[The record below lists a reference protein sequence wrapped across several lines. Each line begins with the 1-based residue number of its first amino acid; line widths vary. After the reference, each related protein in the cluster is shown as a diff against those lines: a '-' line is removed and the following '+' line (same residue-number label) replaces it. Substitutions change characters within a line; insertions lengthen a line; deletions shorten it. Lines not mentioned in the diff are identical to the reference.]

1 MSKPILLMILGFLVQ
16 YSYAQ
21 EGHIYVTNYKVD
33 ESYCDMRINDI
44 AFNSNSLMFIA
55 NRKGVAM
62 FDGSSWNKVHN
73 IPNNALA
80 LAYDTVT
87 SRIYATFSNAIG
99 YIAQNPKGVY
109 EYKKLNSGNSA
120 GKYDQVILSDDFIAF
135 YSEEFIVLLNREDDL
150 ITSYNAKEL
159 GSFTGII
166 KHKENI
172 YINIEKK
179 GIFKLLED
187 KPVKIYGGS
196 KFKES
201 KILFFT
207 RYNNNK
213 ILLGTS
219 QNKIYL
225 FDGKKFEQ
233 FAEHTEIRDFLKE
246 NLLWDGIDLSGKEFI
261 VSTLTGGCV
270 IIDKI
275 YGKILHTINYQTGL
289 PDDEIFAIAKDPNNN
304 IWMAHEQGLSM
315 IGPDLPIRNYSTYPA
330 IYGNFNTVIKKDNK
344 LFAATT
350 VGSFRLG
357 KVKDLKEISV
367 LVKEKVAKPYYYKK
381 KVKKDIL
388 GGLFKKNEVVTKKG
402 YKTGYKI
409 TEKKEYAVQ
418 SIHYKYIKT
427 EGFEEK
433 CREFIKVDNHIFA
446 ATNFGLY
453 DITDSVAYALI
464 NDVYVNDVHKDI
476 DSTAFY
482 IATLEGVKLLTFR
495 FNDSIISNISIE
507 NLFDSHDAPVNSIT
521 QDSSGNLIFGSDNQ
535 AYFCQQDS
543 AYAFKEPRLLEFP
556 KKIFEPL
563 NIKKI
568 SNTIYF
574 VQSAGLFFFDCESKE
589 IKYQDLEYITRGNIE
604 YITGNKDIW
613 VRKDNSWQGIMH
625 KNDTLKNE
633 FFDLFNNIKY
643 IYRDKKDTLWLVS
656 NSDIIK
662 IEPNIHSNIDY
673 KFNVYFTSL
682 QDHSDSLYTLDNA
695 VFEYDNNAIKLEM
708 SAPFY
713 LKPQATQYQYFIKGL
728 KNYDKWSNWSTY
740 NKIELSS
747 MPPGNYT
754 VKVRAKNILG
764 QVTKEE
770 TIEIK
775 VLKPFW
781 QTQEFYIIVGILT
794 LLLVALVFYLSHRR
808 LIKKKRVLEQKVK
821 ERTAELEEE
830 KNKTERLLLNIL
842 PKQTADELKKHNKVT
857 PRNYKDATVLFTDFK
872 GFTKIAEQLTPKQ
885 LVDEIDYCF
894 KSFDAIIDKY
904 QIEKIKTIGD
914 AYMCASG
921 LPEQCADNASEVLKA
936 ALEIRDFMEN
946 YGEERKKAGKPYFE
960 IRIGIHSGK
969 LVAGVVGT
977 KKYAY
982 DIWGDTVNVA
992 SRMESS
998 GEPGKVNIS
1007 GDTYK
1012 KLLKLKKDFVFEHRG
1027 KIEAKNKGEVDMY
1040 FVERNLRA

>member
-1 MSKPILLMILGFLVQ
+1 MRKAILLMIIVFLMQ

-21 EGHIYVTNYKVD
+21 EGHIYVNNYKVD
-33 ESYCDMRINDI
+33 ESYCDIKINDI
-44 AFNSNSLMFIA
+44 AFNTHALMFIA

-62 FDGSSWNKVHN
+62 FDGAAWKLVRN

-87 SRIYATFSNAIG
+87 SCIYAGFNNEIG
-99 YIAQNPKGVY
+99 TITQNPKGVY
-109 EYKKLNSGNSA
+109 EYKTLSSGKNT
-120 GKYDQVILSDDFIAF
+120 GEFKQVVLVKDFIAF
-135 YSEEFIVLLNREDDL
+135 YSKNLILLMNKNNEEIA
-150 ITSYNAKEL
+150 SYSSEEYGTFA
-159 GSFTGII
+159 GII

-172 YINIEKK
+172 YMNIEEK
-179 GIFKLLED
+179 GFFKLQDD
-187 KPVKIYGGS
+187 KLVKIYGGH
-196 KFKES
+196 KFKGS
-201 KILFFT
+201 KILFYT
-207 RYNNNK
+207 RYNDNK
-213 ILLGTS
+213 ILLGTN

-246 NLLWDGIDLSGKEFI
+246 NLLWDGINLTGKQFI

-289 PDDEIFAIAKDPNNN
+289 PDDEIFTIAKDPNNN

-315 IGPDLPIRNYSTYPA
+315 IDPDLPLRNYSTYPA
-330 IYGNFNTVIKKDNK
+330 IYGNFNTVIKKDNN

-350 VGSFRLG
+350 VGSFRLD

-367 LVKEKVAKPYYYKK
+367 LVKKKVEKPYYYKK

-388 GGLFKKNEVVTKKG
+388 GGLFKKKETVTKKA

-427 EGFEEK
+427 GGFEEK
-433 CREFIKVDNHIFA
+433 CRELIKVDGHIFA

-453 DITDSVAYALI
+453 DISDSVAYALI
-464 NDVYVNDVHKDI
+464 NDLYVYDVHKDN
-476 DSTAFY
+476 DSSAFY
-482 IATLEGVKLLTFR
+482 IATLEGIKLLTFR
-495 FNDSIISNISIE
+495 FNDSIISDISIE
-507 NLFDSHDAPVNSIT
+507 DLFDGFDAPVNSIA
-521 QDSSGNLIFGSDNQ
+521 QDSSANLIFGSGNQ
-535 AYFCQQDS
+535 AYFCKKDS
-543 AYAFKEPRLLEFP
+543 AYSYRKPQLLKFP
-556 KKIFEPL
+556 KKVFEPL
-563 NIKKI
+563 NIKKLG
-568 SNTIYF
+568 NTLYF
-574 VQSAGLFFFDCESKE
+574 AQSAGLFLFDSEAKE
-589 IKYQDLEYITRGNIE
+589 VKYQDLEYITRGNIE

-613 VRKDNSWQGIMH
+613 VKKGNSWQGIMH
-625 KNDTLKNE
+625 KKDTIRSE

-656 NSDIIK
+656 NSEILK
-662 IEPNIHSNIDY
+662 IEPNIHNSINY

-695 VFEYDNNAIKLEM
+695 VFEYENNAVKLEM
-708 SAPFY
+708 AAPFY

-728 KNYDKWSNWSTY
+728 KNYNKWSNWSTH

-747 MPPGNYT
+747 LPPGNYT
-754 VKVRAKNILG
+754 LKVRAKNILG
-764 QVTKEE
+764 QVTDEE
-770 TIEIK
+770 TVEIK

-781 QTQEFYIIVGILT
+781 QTKEFFIIVGILA
-794 LLLVALVFYLSHRR
+794 LLLAALVFYLSHRR
-808 LIKKKRVLEQKVK
+808 LIKKKRVLEKKVK

-842 PKQTADELKKHNKVT
+842 PKQTADELKKYNKVI
-857 PRNYKDATVLFTDFK
+857 PRNHKDATVLFTDFK

-885 LVDEIDYCF
+885 LVGEIDYCF

-921 LPEQCADNASEVLKA
+921 LPEEYDDNASEVLKA

-946 YGEERKKAGKPYFE
+946 YREERKKAGKPYFE
-960 IRIGIHSGK
+960 VRIGIHSGK

-1012 KLLKLKKDFVFEHRG
+1012 KLKKVKKDFIFEHRG

-1040 FVERNLRA
+1040 FVEKNLRA